1 MTLWLLGVVFILWCG
16 LGAFTF
22 WSLRGATILRA
33 NHSASPLES
42 SPKVSIIVAARNEQ
56 DALPAAL
63 ESMLTLDYP
72 DYEIVLVDD
81 DSRDRTG
88 AIADEW
94 AGRPAGRGRLKV
106 IHNRELPP
114 DWYGKV
120 HALHLAA
127 SAAAGEWIL
136 ATDAD
141 MVFHPS
147 ILRVAMSCAR
157 EHGVQ
162 FLSVV
167 PEFEFGSFWEK
178 VVLPAFTFLIC
189 SLYPL
194 RLVNDPIL
202 CGH

>member
-1 MTLWLLGVVFILWCG
+1 
-16 LGAFTF
+16 
-22 WSLRGATILRA
+22 
-33 NHSASPLES
+33 
-42 SPKVSIIVAARNEQ
+42 
-56 DALPAAL
+56 
-63 ESMLTLDYP
+63 
-72 DYEIVLVDD
+72 
-81 DSRDRTG
+81 
-88 AIADEW
+88 
-94 AGRPAGRGRLKV
+94 
-106 IHNRELPP
+106 
-114 DWYGKV
+114 V

-136 ATDAD
+136 ATHAD

-147 ILRVAMSCAR
+147 ILRVAMSCAL

-162 FLSVV
+162 LLSVV

-189 SLYPL
+189 SPYPL

>member
-1 MTLWLLGVVFILWCG
+1 
-16 LGAFTF
+16 
-22 WSLRGATILRA
+22 
-33 NHSASPLES
+33 
-42 SPKVSIIVAARNEQ
+42 
-56 DALPAAL
+56 
-63 ESMLTLDYP
+63 
-72 DYEIVLVDD
+72 
-81 DSRDRTG
+81 
-88 AIADEW
+88 
-94 AGRPAGRGRLKV
+94 
-106 IHNRELPP
+106 
-114 DWYGKV
+114 V

-147 ILRVAMSCAR
+147 ILRVAMSCAP

-178 VVLPAFTFLIC
+178 VVFPAFTFLIC